1 MGKNL
6 VASDKKSRE
15 YYFPSL
21 LFVCDLADA
30 EDINSELTTMIRGER
45 SVDQKGI
52 HRSNIPALGGWHS
65 KNDLHQR
72 ADYKRITQ
80 KVLDQGAFISSE
92 LGYAKSHKLAIDQ
105 MWSII
110 NGPGSFNKAHIH
122 PGSIWSGVY
131 YVQAPENAG
140 DIEFT
145 DPRTENLVR
154 QAKFEANSKRPR
166 ECWTK
171 VRFTPKP
178 GKMILF
184 PSWLYH
190 SVDANLTQAEGE
202 DAERIII
209 SFNLSQYQV

>member
-1 MGKNL
+1 M
-6 VASDKKSRE
+6 VETDKTSRE
-15 YYFPSL
+15 FYFPTSL
-21 LFVCDLADA
+21 FIRDIVDADQVN
-30 EDINSELTTMIRGER
+30 EELTTLIRGER
-45 SVDQKGI
+45 AADQKGI
-52 HRSNIPALGGWHS
+52 QRSNVPALGGWHS
-65 KNDLHQR
+65 KNNLHEQS
-72 ADYKRITQ
+72 AYSQITQ
-80 KVLDQGAFISSE
+80 KILDQGAFISDE
-92 LGYAKSHKLAIDQ
+92 LGYAKNHRLGIDQ

-122 PGSIWSGVY
+122 PGSLWSGVY
-131 YVQAPENAG
+131 YVQAPANAG

-145 DPRTENLVR
+145 DPRAENLMTP
-154 QAKFEANSKRPR
+154 AKFETQNNRVR

-171 VRFTPKP
+171 VRFTPKA

-190 SVDANLTQAEGE
+190 SVDANLTDATGD